1 MGYFPCPR
9 DRASFPGQGDEETS
23 GSAGIQLT
31 RGLIERRF
39 SGNRDS
45 FQEWVIHG
53 DLDLIP
59 DGKGLTEHSLKKKK
73 SKLIAIM
80 TGLSQIRWFG
90 LGWSVSSDKEGSGKA
105 HPVGARNR

>member
-1 MGYFPCPR
+1 VRSTGYFPRPR

-31 RGLIERRF
+31 RGLTEHRF
-39 SGNRDS
+39 LATRDS

-59 DGKGLTEHSLKKKK
+59 AGKGLTEHSL
-73 SKLIAIM
+73 SGR
-80 TGLSQIRWFG
+80 TGTFLTSSYHFGPRESFGEQKDIR
-90 LGWSVSSDKEGSGKA
+90 VRRRA
-105 HPVGARNR
+105 